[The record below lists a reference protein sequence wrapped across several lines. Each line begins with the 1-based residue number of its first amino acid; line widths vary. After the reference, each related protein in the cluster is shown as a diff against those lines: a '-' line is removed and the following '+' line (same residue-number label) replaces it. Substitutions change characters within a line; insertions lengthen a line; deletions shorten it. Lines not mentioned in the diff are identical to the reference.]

1 MKERSMA
8 NTTSTT
14 QAPITPEVFFK
25 DKIAPQFSRRIDEL
39 RRQILSIEQQIQERL
54 NAQGSVR
61 VIVEGDGGGTWY
73 LNVNKGKMT
82 VTTEPVFPS
91 VMTVYQPRSYFDWA
105 VSMATESGLF
115 GPGARNNQGELT
127 KSRLDR
133 LKMLKG
139 LLQFTFTH
147 LPDGGEQ
154 SFSIHF
160 GDGERPPTPQTVLT
174 MKAEDAQKLA
184 RGELN
189 PQMAFMSGV
198 IKIAGDM
205 ALAMQFGAA
214 MM

>member
-1 MKERSMA
+1 MPNES
-8 NTTSTT
+8 SSV
-14 QAPITPEVFFK
+14 PELISPEAFFK
-25 DKIAPQFSRRIDEL
+25 EKIAPQFSRRIDEL
-39 RRQILSIEQQIQERL
+39 RRQILSLEQQIQERL
-54 NAQGSVR
+54 RAQGSVR
-61 VIVEGDGGGTWY
+61 VVVEGDGGGTWH
-73 LNVNKGKMT
+73 LNVNNGEMT
-82 VTTEPVFPS
+82 VTTEPMFPP

-133 LKMLKG
+133 LKILKG

-147 LPDGGEQ
+147 LPNGGEQ
-154 SFSIHF
+154 SFCIHF
-160 GDGERPPTPQTVLT
+160 GEGERPPTPQTVLT
-174 MKAEDAQKLA
+174 MKADDAQKLA
-184 RGELN
+184 RGELT

-198 IKIAGDM
+198 IKVTGDM